1 MCLLFIV
8 TSYTANIV
16 ALLQSTTKSITTLE
30 DVLNSEMEAGVQ
42 DAPYNRY
49 FIPIMTGDIQIKLY
63 KSKIAPTGQE
73 PRFYNLT
80 YGIERVREVY
90 IIQKIVNTFSKV

>member
-1 MCLLFIV
+1 MCLLFVV

-30 DVLNSEMEAGVQ
+30 DILNSEMEAGIQ
-42 DAPYNRY
+42 DQPYNRH
-49 FIPIMTGDIQIKLY
+49 FIPIMTGDTQIKLY
-63 KSKIAPTGQE
+63 KTKIAPPNQE

-80 YGIERVREVY
+80 YGIERVREV
-90 IIQKIVNTFSKV
+90 NF